1 MKRATIL
8 SMLTAAVA
16 TLLFSAC
23 ERRPLEDNFGA
34 TALIPVKIDWSR
46 SNIPVTEARGN
57 GEVHRVSLRF
67 FPKDGSPAFDRYL
80 ELNVMEGEIEVYSV
94 IVFNESVYDVYWEDA
109 IMFSNIDDYENFAA
123 TIVADDA
130 ANYPFYHP
138 IAGEELTVQPFRL
151 ASWSLDDF
159 TVTKDMVAKTRSATR
174 AASRADDPE
183 NALTGIVMRALTRN
197 VCVTARVENLSS
209 AQLIQGA
216 MRGFSRTVY
225 MASARADQTPA
236 THVFKLNSRLWD
248 AGSQRNG
255 TVSKTFLSFGR
266 LPQDEQYWV
275 DVDAVFIDGTS
286 HEEQLLWDVTDQI
299 TVLPKGTIDKN
310 IELTLQLPH
319 ITEGIFV
326 GDWDDEVIRVN

>member
-1 MKRATIL
+1 
-8 SMLTAAVA
+8 
-16 TLLFSAC
+16 
-23 ERRPLEDNFGA
+23 
-34 TALIPVKIDWSR
+34 
-46 SNIPVTEARGN
+46 
-57 GEVHRVSLRF
+57 
-67 FPKDGSPAFDRYL
+67 
-80 ELNVMEGEIEVYSV
+80 MEGEIEVPIGEYSV

-109 IMFSNIDDYENFAA
+109 IKFSNIDDYENFAA
-123 TIVADDA
+123 TIVADDS

-174 AASRADDPE
+174 AATRADGPE

-197 VCVTARVENLSS
+197 VHVTARVENLSS

-216 MRGFSRTVY
+216 MRGFARTVY

-236 THVFKLNSRLWD
+236 THIFKLNSRVWD
-248 AGSQRNG
+248 PGSQRNG
-255 TVSKTFLSFGR
+255 TVSKSFLSFGR
-266 LPQDEQYWV
+266 LPQEEQYWV

-286 HEEQLLWDVTDQI
+286 HDEQLLWDVTDQI

-326 GDWDDEVIRVN
+326 GDWDEEVIRVN